1 MIKIVGKGYKYL
13 LLQLSDFLEITKTI
27 VVSLK
32 SVEGRKKYEKIFGKK
47 VEDKKANTR
56 VRTIHVNQSLLID
69 LICNLFEKST
79 SSEIIHD
86 HFFSKSSNFKI
97 IFIGHRLRNSLG
109 RKLSILYQKPILN
122 FGQFT

>member
-97 IFIGHRLRNSLG
+97 IFQNTDKKNKEEAKTIDVA
-109 RKLSILYQKPILN
+109 
-122 FGQFT
+122 